1 MINKEKKNEKKVSKE
16 YLIYF
21 LMTNTVIITLSLVKK
36 SKELG
41 ENISDEE
48 FKDMLEHDS
57 KNYVEFTFEGFYI
70 IMTKKSFP

>member
-41 ENISDEE
+41 ENMSDEE
-48 FKDMLEHDS
+48 LKDMLEHDS
-57 KNYVEFTFEGFYI
+57 KNMLSLLI
-70 IMTKKSFP
+70 LKDSIL

>member
-41 ENISDEE
+41 ENMSDEE
-48 FKDMLEHDS
+48 LKDMLEHDS
-57 KNYVEFTFEGFYI
+57 KNMLRLLI
-70 IMTKKSFP
+70 LKDSIL

>member
-1 MINKEKKNEKKVSKE
+1 
-16 YLIYF
+16 
-21 LMTNTVIITLSLVKK
+21 MTNTVIITLSLVKK

-41 ENISDEE
+41 ENMSDEE
-48 FKDMLEHDS
+48 LKDMLEHDS

>member
-1 MINKEKKNEKKVSKE
+1 MVNKEKKNEKKVSKE

-41 ENISDEE
+41 ENMSDEE
-48 FKDMLEHDS
+48 LKDMLEHDS
-57 KNYVEFTFEGFYI
+57 KNMLSLLI
-70 IMTKKSFP
+70 LKDSIL